1 MSPHPQTILV
11 QLSSIPQSGGIYN
24 YSILTVD
31 ALVDQGNETS
41 NVIIFCYSTAVQ
53 DELLARFGKR
63 ITVIIKPHKWLAL
76 SNLLSVIAA
85 CLPYLRYAMC
95 RLNPVNRAITAQKA
109 DVVFFPNQDYVA
121 SFAQPKMLVTIHD
134 LMHRYERRF
143 KELGGN
149 IIRYHLRELR
159 FRSITK
165 FASTI
170 IVDSAVG
177 KSQVIESYNA
187 DSKKIVSLPYPAC
200 NGEPAK
206 ATQEH
211 QQSFINL
218 PLGKYFF
225 YPAQFWKHKNHERLL
240 QALRLLVD
248 KGFTVPL
255 VLSGHK
261 SKEYENL
268 RSLTERLNLTG
279 HVYFV
284 GYRTADEV
292 AFLYQN
298 CRGLVFPTLIGPTNI
313 PPLEALC
320 HGCPVA
326 VSGIYAMPEMLGDA
340 AVYFDPTSAQS
351 IANAIEKLHSDQCV
365 SELRGKQS
373 PIIERFS
380 KETFGTN
387 LRKIVSQLH
396 GDKADAN

>member
-11 QLSSIPQSGGIYN
+11 QLSSTPQSGGIYN
-24 YSILTVD
+24 YSMLAVD
-31 ALVDQGNETS
+31 ALVNQCNKTPH
-41 NVIIFCYSTAVQ
+41 VIIVCYSTAVQ

-63 ITVIIKPHKWLAL
+63 ITVILKPHNWLAL
-76 SNLLSVIAA
+76 SNFLSVIAA
-85 CLPYLRYAMC
+85 CLPFLRYAIC
-95 RLNPVNRAITAQKA
+95 HLNPVNRAITAQKA
-109 DVVFFPNQDYVA
+109 DVVFCPNQDYVA
-121 SFAQPKMLVTIHD
+121 SFAQPKLLVTIHD

-165 FASTI
+165 FASLI

-177 KSQVIESYNA
+177 KNQVIESYNA

-218 PLGKYFF
+218 PLEEYFF

-240 QALRLLVD
+240 QALRLLFD

-268 RSLTERLNLTG
+268 RSLTERLDLTD

-284 GYRTADEV
+284 GYRTSDEI

-298 CRGLVFPTLIGPTNI
+298 CRGVVFPTLIGPTNI
-313 PPLEALC
+313 PPIEAIT
-320 HGCPVA
+320 HGCPIA
-326 VSGIYAMPEMLGDA
+326 VSGIYAMPEMLGDTA
-340 AVYFDPTSAQS
+340 LYFDPTSPQS
-351 IANAIEKLHSDQCV
+351 IAGAMVQLLSDQCV
-365 SELRGKQS
+365 SKLRTNYPHIVRK
-373 PIIERFS
+373 FS
-380 KETFGTN
+380 KEAFETK
-387 LRKIVSQLH
+387 LDEIVLELCEDNTH
-396 GDKADAN
+396 AV